1 MSIMSNIHTVVN
13 YNPKKSEP
21 FSGQRLSTVIYR
33 NKDNTTASAV
43 KQSQCVSIPT
53 LLPDAVKEAFLNT
66 ETQPALNS
74 LLTDYLRSIQDSIIK
89 SAVNSGATAISD
101 SDINI
106 ESCIEYHNNT
116 SESVRLT
123 SESVR
128 LWFES
133 DVIDSLTA
141 LIAEKMSVSENP
153 TDTELNRISAIATAY
168 KDKIAKLAS
177 GAVIYESH
185 VCRELSVAVGLAY
198 EESSIKTKLLER
210 LDKMSKVEKKVD
222 LFALS

>member
-1 MSIMSNIHTVVN
+1 MSNIHTVVN

-116 SESVRLT
+116 SESVRL
-123 SESVR
+123 
-128 LWFES
+128 WFES

-210 LDKMSKVEKKVD
+210 LDKMSKVEKKAD